1 MSSTIVWVIV
11 GALAG
16 GFVQGLSGFAFGLV
30 AMAFWAWSVEPQL
43 AGPMVV
49 FGSLVGQ
56 FLSMHAVRQGFA
68 LGRSAP
74 FVIGGVLGVPL
85 GVALLAHIDAAI
97 FKASVGAVL
106 AIYCPL
112 VLLARNLPY
121 VTGGGKWADGGVG
134 FIGGV
139 MGGLGGFTGPAPT
152 LWCVLRG
159 WSKDT
164 QRAVFQTFNIAM
176 HSLTLAVYLAGGLIT
191 TDALE
196 MFAIVAPAMLL
207 PNLIGTWLYAR
218 FSDAAFRWVV
228 LVLLVLLAISGLAL
242 LAAAVPALWQR

>member
-1 MSSTIVWVIV
+1 MSSTVAWVIV

-30 AMAFWAWSVEPQL
+30 AMAFWAWAVEPQL

-49 FGSLVGQ
+49 FGSLLGQ
-56 FLSMHAVRQGFA
+56 LLSIHTVRQGFA
-68 LGRSAP
+68 LARAAP

-85 GVALLAHIDAAI
+85 GVALLAHIDATV
-97 FKASVGAVL
+97 FKSTVGAVL

-112 VLLARNLPY
+112 VLLARDLPY
-121 VTGGGKWADGGVG
+121 VTVGGKWADGGVG

-191 TDALE
+191 TDALK
-196 MFAIVAPAMLL
+196 MFAIVAVAMLV
-207 PNLIGTWLYAR
+207 PNLIGTWIYAR
-218 FSDAAFRWVV
+218 VSDAAFRWVV
-228 LVLLVLLAISGLAL
+228 LVLLALSGVAL
-242 LAAAVPALWQR
+242 LAASVPALWQR